1 MDNGP
6 PDFLQTEWEE
16 QLSKISWILPPNSQ
30 WEWFI
35 RVKKPMSCGCF
46 TNLKA
51 FSRPGNGFAV
61 APCSWSPSPREGTT
75 VLINLKD
82 HHPKIIPQPST
93 LNIHRFSTNQLQSSL
108 NPKDKTPKHL
118 MIIFSTN
125 QLFNSQTNSTTFL
138 QVWLLVVPCRG
149 PRSFPIDATR
159 TTEPLVLRR
168 AASGDPAS
176 IGIVEPLVLLGESDI
191 CVFSRR
197 AFENSPRCDVR
208 KGKNIQL
215 ERRFGWEHP
224 YHTVKTWWNDWK
236 MVYMYLYLHIHIK
249 YKDPLNFWTPQD
261 FQCDCLDPEYAWITW
276 LLYLF
281 LVTLSNVSCSCLRG
295 QGHWNKVVWNE
306 NSNGYSNNF
315 KPNPM

>member
-51 FSRPGNGFAV
+51 FSCPGNGFAV

-93 LNIHRFSTNQLQSSL
+93 LNIHRFSTNQLSSSL
-108 NPKDKTPKHL
+108 NSKDKTKKN
-118 MIIFSTN
+118 IWWSFF
-125 QLFNSQTNSTTFL
+125 QQTNFFTAKPTQQLSSRFGSWSFRVEGL
-138 QVWLLVVPCRG
+138 EASRSM
-149 PRSFPIDATR
+149 PRERRNRWCCVGQRVEIR
-159 TTEPLVLRR
+159 HPLVLWNLWCC
-168 AASGDPAS
+168 
-176 IGIVEPLVLLGESDI
+176 LVKATF
-191 CVFSRR
+191 VFFSRR

-224 YHTVKTWWNDWK
+224 YHTVKTWWND
-236 MVYMYLYLHIHIK
+236 
-249 YKDPLNFWTPQD
+249 
-261 FQCDCLDPEYAWITW
+261 
-276 LLYLF
+276 
-281 LVTLSNVSCSCLRG
+281 
-295 QGHWNKVVWNE
+295 
-306 NSNGYSNNF
+306 
-315 KPNPM
+315 